1 MLRDPGKRT
10 SRYHV
15 FVLSLWEEG
24 GDYLGDRAKW
34 RYSLE
39 NAYRVERKGFKNLEE
54 LMAYLE
60 AWTQDAREDTA
71 NPATAPR

>member
-10 SRYHV
+10 SRYHI

-24 GDYLGDRAKW
+24 GDYPGDRTKW

-39 NAYRVERKGFKNLEE
+39 NAHRVERKGFKNLEE

-60 AWTQDAREDTA
+60 AWTQDAPEETA
-71 NPATAPR
+71 SPTTAPR